1 MNRALRGP
9 APRPCQSCPYRR
21 DVPSGV
27 WAASEYAKLT
37 AYDRD
42 TADQPAEMFLCHQNP
57 PDTAQSR
64 LCAGWAGCHGDQLL
78 ALRLAGAR
86 RDLPPEVVQAAM
98 TYVSPVPLFDSGAAA
113 ARHGV
118 RDLTAPGQR
127 ASAVIDA
134 IVRRRPDVQ

>member
-1 MNRALRGP
+1 
-9 APRPCQSCPYRR
+9 
-21 DVPSGV
+21 V
-27 WAASEYAKLT
+27 WAASEYAKLA

-42 TADQPAEMFLCHQNP
+42 TAFQPAEIFLCHQEP
-57 PDTAQSR
+57 PGTAQSR

-98 TYVSPVPLFDSGAAA
+98 SYVSPVPLFDNGAAA

-127 ASAVIDA
+127 ASAVADA
-134 IVRRRPDVQ
+134 IVRRRSDVQ

>member
-1 MNRALRGP
+1 MSREVRGP

-27 WAASEYAKLT
+27 WAASEYAKLG

-42 TADQPAEMFLCHQNP
+42 TAAQPAEMFLCHQNP
-57 PDTAQSR
+57 PESAQSR
-64 LCAGWAGCHGDQLL
+64 LCAGWVGCHGDQLL

-86 RDLPPEVVQAAM
+86 RDLPPEVVRAAM
-98 TYVSPVPLFDSGAAA
+98 NYISPVPLFESGAAA

-118 RDLTAPGQR
+118 RDLVAPGQP

-134 IVRRRPDVQ
+134 IVRRRPDMQ

>member
-1 MNRALRGP
+1 MSREVGGP
-9 APRPCQSCPYRR
+9 APRPCRSCPYRR

-27 WAASEYAKLT
+27 WAASEYAKLG

-42 TADQPAEMFLCHQNP
+42 TAAQPAEMFLCHQNP
-57 PDTAQSR
+57 PESAQSR

-86 RDLPPEVVQAAM
+86 RDLPPEVVRAAM
-98 TYVSPVPLFDSGAAA
+98 NYISPVPLFESGAAA

-118 RDLTAPGQR
+118 RDLVAPGR
-127 ASAVIDA
+127 PASAVIDA
-134 IVRRRPDVQ
+134 IVRRRPDMQ